1 MKQLK
6 DFFSILLEL
15 NKTRITFVVALTTLA
30 GYVLANKHIDSNV
43 VLPMLGIFVLA
54 CGSAALNHYQDRDKD
69 ALMERTRNRPLPSGR
84 ISERNVLLISAIEIL
99 AGTWIIYI
107 GSNLEAVI
115 LGFMAFI
122 WYNGIYTPLKR
133 VTAFAVIPGS
143 VIGAIPPAV
152 GWVAGGGAL
161 LDIRLLVLT
170 VFFFISQVPHF
181 WLLML
186 KYGKEYEVAGFPS
199 ITSVLTPEQIKRAI
213 FIWTVATAI
222 IGALIVFSGL
232 VITAFFKV
240 MVFFAAAWLI
250 ALFSKLL
257 RKAYFDFNPFR
268 YFMSIN
274 YFVLV
279 LIIAMII
286 DPLI

>member
-1 MKQLK
+1 MKELK
-6 DFFSILLEL
+6 DFLSILTEL
-15 NKTRITFVVALTTLA
+15 NKTRITFVVTLTTLA

-43 VLPMLGIFVLA
+43 ILPMLGIFVLA

-69 ALMERTRNRPLPSGR
+69 ALMERTQNRPLPSGR

-107 GSNLEAVI
+107 GSNLEAAI

-161 LDIRLLVLT
+161 LDIRLIVLT

-199 ITSVLTPEQIKRAI
+199 ITSVMTPVQIKRAI

-222 IGALIVFSGL
+222 IGALIVLSGL
-232 VITAFFKV
+232 VITTFFKI
-240 MVFFAAAWLI
+240 MVFAAAVWLI
-250 ALFSKLL
+250 ALFSRLL

-279 LIIAMII
+279 LIIAMIV
-286 DPLI
+286 DPLM

>member
-1 MKQLK
+1 MKKLK
-6 DFFSILLEL
+6 DFISILTEL
-15 NKTRITFVVALTTLA
+15 NKTRITFVVTLTTLA

-43 VLPMLGIFVLA
+43 ILPMVGIFILA

-69 ALMERTRNRPLPSGR
+69 ALMERTKNRPLPSGR

-99 AGTWIIYI
+99 AGTWIIYL
-107 GSNLEAVI
+107 GSNQEAAI

-161 LDIRLLVLT
+161 LDIRLVVLT

-199 ITSVLTPEQIKRAI
+199 ITSVMTPVQIKRAI
-213 FIWTVATAI
+213 FIWTVSTAI
-222 IGALIVFSGL
+222 IGALIVLSGL
-232 VITAFFKV
+232 VITTFFKI
-240 MVFFAAAWLI
+240 MVFAAAAWLI
-250 ALFSKLL
+250 ALFSRLL

-279 LIIAMII
+279 LIIAMIV
-286 DPLI
+286 DPLM

>member
-1 MKQLK
+1 MKKLK
-6 DFFSILLEL
+6 NFISILTEL
-15 NKTRITFVVALTTLA
+15 NKTRITFVVTLTTLA

-43 VLPMLGIFVLA
+43 ILPMVGIFILA

-69 ALMERTRNRPLPSGR
+69 ALMERTKNRPLPSGR
-84 ISERNVLLISAIEIL
+84 ISERNVLLISAIEIM
-99 AGTWIIYI
+99 AGTWIIYL
-107 GSNLEAVI
+107 GSNLEAAI

-161 LDIRLLVLT
+161 LDIRLVVLT

-199 ITSVLTPEQIKRAI
+199 ITSVMTPVQIKRAI
-213 FIWTVATAI
+213 FIWTVSTAI
-222 IGALIVFSGL
+222 IGALIVLSGL
-232 VITAFFKV
+232 VITTFFKI
-240 MVFFAAAWLI
+240 MVFAAAVWLI
-250 ALFSKLL
+250 ALFSRLL
-257 RKAYFDFNPFR
+257 RKAYLDFNPFR

-279 LIIAMII
+279 LIIAMIV
-286 DPLI
+286 DPLM

>member
-1 MKQLK
+1 MKKLK
-6 DFFSILLEL
+6 NFISILTEL
-15 NKTRITFVVALTTLA
+15 NKTRITFVVTLTTLA

-43 VLPMLGIFVLA
+43 ILPMVGIFILA

-69 ALMERTRNRPLPSGR
+69 ALMERTKDRPLPSGR

-107 GSNLEAVI
+107 GSNLEAAI

-161 LDIRLLVLT
+161 LDIRLVVLT

-199 ITSVLTPEQIKRAI
+199 ITSVMTPVQIKRAI
-213 FIWTVATAI
+213 FIWTVSTAI
-222 IGALIVFSGL
+222 IGALIVLSGL
-232 VITAFFKV
+232 VITTFFKI
-240 MVFFAAAWLI
+240 MVFAAAAWLI
-250 ALFSKLL
+250 ALFSRLL

-279 LIIAMII
+279 LIIAMIV
-286 DPLI
+286 DPLM

>member
-1 MKQLK
+1 MKKLK
-6 DFFSILLEL
+6 DFISILTEL
-15 NKTRITFVVALTTLA
+15 NKTRITFVVTLTTLA

-43 VLPMLGIFVLA
+43 ILPMVGIFILA

-69 ALMERTRNRPLPSGR
+69 ALMERTKNRPLPSGR

-99 AGTWIIYI
+99 AGTWIIYL
-107 GSNLEAVI
+107 GSNLEAAI

-161 LDIRLLVLT
+161 LDIRLVVLT

-199 ITSVLTPEQIKRAI
+199 ITSVMTPVQIKRAI
-213 FIWTVATAI
+213 FIWTVSTAI
-222 IGALIVFSGL
+222 IGALIVLSGL
-232 VITAFFKV
+232 VITTFFKI
-240 MVFFAAAWLI
+240 MVFAAAAWLI
-250 ALFSKLL
+250 ALFSRLL

-279 LIIAMII
+279 LIIAMIV
-286 DPLI
+286 DPLM

>member
-274 YFVLV
+274 YFVLA

>member
-1 MKQLK
+1 MN
-6 DFFSILLEL
+6 ILAEL
-15 NKTRITFVVALTTLA
+15 NKVRITLIVALTTLA
-30 GYVLANKHIDSNV
+30 GYVLANKHIDENV
-43 VLPMLGIFVLA
+43 ILPMLGIYILA

-69 ALMERTRNRPLPSGR
+69 KLMERTKNRPLPSGR
-84 ISERNVLLISAIEIL
+84 ISVKMVILIGAAEIIV
-99 AGTWIIYI
+99 GTYIIYI
-107 GSNLEAVI
+107 GSNWEAAA

-143 VIGAIPPAV
+143 VIGSIPPAV
-152 GWVAGGGAL
+152 GWVVGGGDF
-161 LDIRLLVLT
+161 LDIGLLVLA

-199 ITSVLTPEQIKRAI
+199 ITSVLTPLQIKRAI
-213 FIWTVATAI
+213 FIWTVSTAI
-222 IGALIVFSGL
+222 IGTLLVLSGL
-232 VITAFFKV
+232 LTTIIFKV
-240 MVFFAAAWLI
+240 MVFIAAVWLI

-257 RKAYFDFNPFR
+257 RKTYFDFNPFR

-279 LIIAMII
+279 LIIAMIL
-286 DPLI
+286 DPLL

>member
-1 MKQLK
+1 MKKLK
-6 DFFSILLEL
+6 NFISILTEL
-15 NKTRITFVVALTTLA
+15 NKTRITFVVTLTTLA

-43 VLPMLGIFVLA
+43 ILPMVGIFILA

-69 ALMERTRNRPLPSGR
+69 ALMERTKNRPLPSGR
-84 ISERNVLLISAIEIL
+84 ISERNVLLISAIEIM
-99 AGTWIIYI
+99 AGTWIIYL
-107 GSNLEAVI
+107 GSNLEAAI

-161 LDIRLLVLT
+161 LDIRLVVLT

-199 ITSVLTPEQIKRAI
+199 ITSVMTPVQIKRAI
-213 FIWTVATAI
+213 FIWTVSTAI
-222 IGALIVFSGL
+222 IGALIVLSGL
-232 VITAFFKV
+232 VITTFFKI
-240 MVFFAAAWLI
+240 MVFAAAVWLI
-250 ALFSKLL
+250 ALFSRLL
-257 RKAYFDFNPFR
+257 RKAYIDINPFR

-279 LIIAMII
+279 LIIAMIV
-286 DPLI
+286 DPLM